1 MADPIHRW
9 LNLLKYCIKLLKQ
22 FPFYLGRYC
31 VPESPRWLLAKGRLE
46 DLYQIVERAARMN
59 GIKLPA
65 NYKKSLEA
73 VVPRQNTLATV
84 EDDKIVKSDV
94 NTITTTT
101 ITATTTTTSEVIS
114 SDASPLVVVF
124 SKAYWRTTCLTLIVW
139 LTLIIIYFGLT
150 LHLSNLGGNI
160 YVNTVS

>member
-1 MADPIHRW
+1 MLISS
-9 LNLLKYCIKLLKQ
+9 L
-22 FPFYLGRYC
+22 FYVGRYC

-59 GIKLPA
+59 GINLPA

-73 VVPRQNTLATV
+73 VVPRQNTAATI
-84 EDDKIVKSDV
+84 EDDKIVKNDV
-94 NTITTTT
+94 NPNTNTATITTT
-101 ITATTTTTSEVIS
+101 TTTTTSEAIS

-160 YVNTVS
+160 YVNTVSCLSIQKYQN